1 MINLP
6 QGDLGRRGGAPE
18 HDRHGRRLGP
28 VVHRH
33 HLFHKDVDLVL
44 LEVREKREL
53 YVRGRGTMYDVIVC
67 LITLL
72 CTTRLA

>member
-1 MINLP
+1 MALNRR
-6 QGDLGRRGGAPE
+6 LGVRERVGVPLGGSAPE

-44 LEVREKREL
+44 LEVRGSENTPISVQNTVL
-53 YVRGRGTMYDVIVC
+53 
-67 LITLL
+67 
-72 CTTRLA
+72 